1 MKTLAIVNYMKR
13 IQFEISKINEY
24 RNALLEFRNQYV
36 GLETFLVNS
45 YINPTN
51 EKEKR
56 INFCILLCNN
66 EKLTTVFI
74 NGKIHFLKLNYLQT
88 YFDCLFI
95 YK

>member
-1 MKTLAIVNYMKR
+1 MKR

-24 RNALLEFRNQYV
+24 RNTLLEFRNQYV

-56 INFCILLCNN
+56 INFCILLICNN
-66 EKLTTVFI
+66 EKLASVFI
-74 NGKIHFLKLNYLQT
+74 SGKIYFLKLNYLLT